1 MVFAS
6 FRSSPWLD
14 DSWTFWLPKGLA
26 LEQVGLDARAFEDN
40 NSSFQ
45 FTSPD
50 YPLWWSII
58 TSGAVSFVG
67 EIDLRAVDAQL
78 GLLVAAFFAAA
89 ARLLWG
95 LIRPW
100 ILWPLLLLLALSPE
114 LLHQTQ
120 SGGADLP
127 LAVYITLTA
136 LTATGWLA
144 SRGSIFLVLT
154 AIFAATAANMKI
166 EGAPQLIIFVALP
179 AALLSRRAV
188 GRVSA
193 LYGALAAGFVL
204 ASPWFVWSRAHGIRS
219 EFRLSRALDPGHL
232 LDHTA
237 RVRPSAHEIAYQL
250 TNVRAW
256 TVLVPCLLVV
266 TVLAWVV
273 ERRLLTLAPIAALA
287 AAYLFWLSIPM
298 LAELI
303 LRRREKPDA
312 PTSRPRPSDR

>member
-1 MVFAS
+1 
-6 FRSSPWLD
+6 
-14 DSWTFWLPKGLA
+14 
-26 LEQVGLDARAFEDN
+26 
-40 NSSFQ
+40 
-45 FTSPD
+45 
-50 YPLWWSII
+50 
-58 TSGAVSFVG
+58 
-67 EIDLRAVDAQL
+67 
-78 GLLVAAFFAAA
+78 
-89 ARLLWG
+89 

-127 LAVYITLTA
+127 LAVYVA
-136 LTATGWLA
+136 LTVLAATGWLA
-144 SRGSIFLVLT
+144 SRGGIFLVLT
-154 AIFAATAANMKI
+154 AIFAATAASMKI
-166 EGAPQLIIFVALP
+166 EGVPQLVIIVALP

-193 LYGALAAGFVL
+193 LYGALAMGFVL

-219 EFRLSRALDPGHL
+219 EFRLSRALDPGYL
-232 LDHTA
+232 QDHTA

-266 TVLAWVV
+266 TVLAWIV
-273 ERRLLTLAPIAALA
+273 ERRLVTLAPVAVLATACLFWVWVYWAGPIDLDFWLTTSAYRVVDASILA
-287 AAYLFWLSIPM
+287 AGLSIPI

-303 LRRREKPDA
+303 ARRCEREGPLRRHPRSA
-312 PTSRPRPSDR
+312 GATAGHCMGSRARNPSRSLFRTANPRASVVGDEDG

>member
-1 MVFAS
+1 
-6 FRSSPWLD
+6 
-14 DSWTFWLPKGLA
+14 
-26 LEQVGLDARAFEDN
+26 
-40 NSSFQ
+40 
-45 FTSPD
+45 
-50 YPLWWSII
+50 
-58 TSGAVSFVG
+58 
-67 EIDLRAVDAQL
+67 
-78 GLLVAAFFAAA
+78 
-89 ARLLWG
+89 
-95 LIRPW
+95 
-100 ILWPLLLLLALSPE
+100 
-114 LLHQTQ
+114 
-120 SGGADLP
+120 
-127 LAVYITLTA
+127 
-136 LTATGWLA
+136 
-144 SRGSIFLVLT
+144 
-154 AIFAATAANMKI
+154 
-166 EGAPQLIIFVALP
+166 
-179 AALLSRRAV
+179 V

-287 AAYLFWLSIPM
+287 AAYLFWVWVYWAGPIDLDFWLTTSTYRVVDASILVAGLSIPM